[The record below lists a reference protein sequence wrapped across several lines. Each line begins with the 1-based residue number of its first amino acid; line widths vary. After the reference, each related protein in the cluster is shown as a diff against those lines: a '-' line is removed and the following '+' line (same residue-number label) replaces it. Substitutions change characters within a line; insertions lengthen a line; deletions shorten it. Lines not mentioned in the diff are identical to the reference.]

1 VRPADTVP
9 PTDAAPKPDE
19 PKTDAPKPD
28 EPKGDAPKPDAPK
41 GEANASSALSA
52 DEIAQI
58 KKLPEADQ
66 AIALAQITCPVS
78 GEKLGGEMGVPVKV
92 TADGQSF
99 FLCCKGCKK
108 EVDKDPA
115 AVVAKL
121 QKKN

>member
-1 VRPADTVP
+1 VP

-19 PKTDAPKPD
+19 PKPDAPKPDAPKPD
-28 EPKGDAPKPDAPK
+28 EPKSDAPK
-41 GEANASSALSA
+41 GEAAASAALGA
-52 DEIAQI
+52 EEIAQI

-66 AIALAQITCPVS
+66 PIALAQVTCPVS
-78 GEKLGGEMGVPVKV
+78 GEKLGEMGVPLKV
-92 TADGQSF
+92 TAGGESF

-115 AVVAKL
+115 AIVAKL